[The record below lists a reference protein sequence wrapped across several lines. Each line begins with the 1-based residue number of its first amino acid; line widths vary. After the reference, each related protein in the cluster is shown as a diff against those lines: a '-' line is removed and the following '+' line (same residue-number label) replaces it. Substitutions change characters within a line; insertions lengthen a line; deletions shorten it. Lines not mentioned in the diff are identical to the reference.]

1 MQPAPT
7 SSSAS
12 SRWSSSVHR
21 LSIEYDGWWM
31 SSGTL
36 CSASSAAACRVRSD
50 EYDEMPAY
58 NALPCCTADAR
69 APIVSSSGVSGSN
82 RCE

>member
-1 MQPAPT
+1 MPCRYRSVSRPWASGENAMQPAPT
-7 SSSAS
+7 SSKAS

-58 NALPCCTADAR
+58 SALP
-69 APIVSSSGVSGSN
+69 
-82 RCE
+82 